1 MSVIRDSYEAIVFDF
16 DGVLADS
23 VAIKTEAF
31 RQLYQPF
38 GDDVAER
45 VVAHHLY
52 HGGVSRTEK
61 IRYCHREF
69 LGIEIAVEDTAAMVA
84 RFGEL
89 VEQAVTSC
97 PEIPG
102 AEAALAAWQRRGT
115 PLFVASGTPTPE
127 LRRVVAARGLDGYFT
142 AVHGTP
148 PEKSEALR
156 EIVLM
161 HHFDPANCL
170 MVGDSMTD
178 YDAADG
184 ANMPFLGCL
193 PADAESPFPDGTEC
207 VADLHGLARAAGA

>member
-1 MSVIRDSYEAIVFDF
+1 MSVIRDHYEAIIFDF

-31 RQLYQPF
+31 RQLYQSF

-45 VVAHHLY
+45 VVAHHLH

-69 LGIEIAVEDTAAMVA
+69 LGIDIAAEETAAMVS

-89 VEQAVTSC
+89 VERAVVSC

-102 AEAALAAWQRRGT
+102 AEAALTAWQHRGT

-127 LRRVVAARGLDGYFT
+127 LRRVLAARGLAGYFT

-148 PEKSEALR
+148 PEKGEALR
-156 EIVLM
+156 EIVLKNRL
-161 HHFDPANCL
+161 DPANCL
-170 MVGDSMTD
+170 MVGDSITD
-178 YDAADG
+178 YDAADSTG
-184 ANMPFLGCL
+184 VPFLGCV
-193 PADAESPFPDGTEC
+193 PKDAASPFPDGTEC
-207 VADLHGLARAAGA
+207 VADLHDLARAANA